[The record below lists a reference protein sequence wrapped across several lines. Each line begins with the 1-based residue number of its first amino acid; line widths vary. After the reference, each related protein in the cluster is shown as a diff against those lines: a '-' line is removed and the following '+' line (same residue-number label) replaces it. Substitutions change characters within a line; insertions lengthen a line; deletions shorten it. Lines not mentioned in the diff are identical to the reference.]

1 MRKEIHNDQSIA
13 QYLLGSLPG
22 AETER
27 LDELSLTDDE
37 FADSLKAAEKE
48 LVDAYV
54 QGELS
59 GAQLERFESHYLASP
74 LGRQKVEF
82 AQAFQLFAEANSAAQ
97 DPAFAIKSRAAHS
110 AWSSILSV
118 FKVPRLAVQWG
129 LAAAAAILLIGGF
142 WLAFENLRLRREI
155 SATQARSEAAKL
167 SEQQVQNEL
176 ERQRTA
182 SVAAEQELARV
193 RAESERL
200 EQEVKKE
207 QERRTPEQREPNQLQ
222 PSSPGGV
229 SIATFVLSPQM
240 RSAEQ
245 PPTVS
250 IPPKIDYVSMQLN
263 LEPDDHPA
271 YRAALMDLANQQTL
285 WRSGELK
292 ARGARDGKTISVKFP
307 AALLRPQA
315 YLVRLTGVSPNGAAE
330 IISDYPFR
338 VVSK

>member
-13 QYLLGSLPG
+13 QYLLGSLPE

-142 WLAFENLRLRREI
+142 WLAFENQRLRREI
-155 SATQARSEAAKL
+155 SATQARSEAAKH
-167 SEQQVQNEL
+167 SEQHVQDEL

-182 SVAAEQELARV
+182 SAADEQELARA

-200 EQEVKKE
+200 GQEVKKE
-207 QERRTPEQREPNQLQ
+207 QERRTPEQREPNQQ

-245 PPTVS
+245 PLTVS
-250 IPPKIDYVSMQLN
+250 IPPKTDYVSMQLN
-263 LEPDDHPA
+263 LEPDDHPV
-271 YRAALMDLANQQTL
+271 YRAALIDLANQQTL

-307 AALLRPQA
+307 AGLLRPQA

-338 VVSK
+338 VVNK